1 MAAVTQNIPSFLGGI
16 STQQD
21 TKKTPGQLAD
31 SINAYPDPTFGLN
44 KRPGLKY
51 LRQLVPNTN
60 SNKYQDAKWFVINRD
75 NDEVYLCAIH
85 HEHTK
90 THDGISI
97 WNLRSTSVNNFPT
110 VTITSETTTGENIH
124 PYLNASGSG
133 LKPSESYEVVTIQDT
148 TFIVNKNTTVQEQP
162 APPSYVANQWATVRI
177 KTVDYSAKYKIRLDG
192 TWYTYDSRNGDDT
205 TSSLSSHTDAL
216 DAEEILSGLSALL
229 PSTYDVYQTSNTLE
243 IFKSSGDIK
252 VQARGGKGG
261 KALEAFVTK
270 VDSISDLPDESVQGR
285 KVKVAP
291 LNANSLAYWA
301 EFETEENTA
310 QSIGKGSWIEC
321 RDPAVSPGLDGS
333 TMPIELK
340 NTTAN
345 AFTIQTI
352 KEINDPTTSGWT
364 GRLVGDLKT
373 NSSPSFVGKK
383 ISNVFFHNN
392 RLGFLSGDNVILS
405 QSGEYF
411 NFYHITASA
420 LSDADPIDVST
431 SSVRPVNLT
440 SALPAP
446 QGVLLFSKD
455 QQYVLYSESGNLT
468 PKDSLINGIS
478 AYEMDTKIKPADT
491 GRFLC
496 FASKSEAY
504 TRVFSFQPRETGLP
518 DVVEI
523 GKIIHTYIPANIQ
536 HMVTS
541 TQNNM
546 VGFYGTDD
554 TSEESGRN
562 IYFFK
567 NFNDGEK
574 NAMQSWFKWRLPG
587 RIYHVELI
595 NDRIYA
601 IVETCG
607 FISALTANLTS
618 SPIDK
623 LVTTN
628 SGKVITPY
636 IDFYTFPSAI
646 TYTNGVNKCTVPYN
660 WDCEPYR
667 NLTPVVMLAAENTSY
682 SGQGANPAYNPMG
695 SEDIPLN
702 NDDGSG
708 SSSSSTSQVGSG
720 TQTPNNRAGT
730 FVTPTVTQENGVWY
744 WSFKDVDYSDP
755 ANHQKVIIGYRFDFE
770 VVLPT
775 MYYQIQPEGKAPDYS
790 ASLVISRM
798 KFSLGE
804 SNAFDFEITAA
815 GKDKY
820 TKVESNIRADY
831 YLAND
836 ITIEDSVV
844 ADIPIYQRTENF
856 TLKLTSDKPLPLS
869 LQSLKWEGIYSP
881 RYYRRT

>member
-1 MAAVTQNIPSFLGGI
+1 MAAVTQHIPSFLGGI

-21 TKKTPGQLAD
+21 TKKSPGQLAD
-31 SINAYPDPTFGLN
+31 SINAYPDPTIGLN

-51 LRQLVPNTN
+51 LRQLVPNTDHI
-60 SNKYQDAKWFVINRD
+60 KYQDAKWFVINRD

-85 HEHTK
+85 REPAPA
-90 THDGISI
+90 THDGVSI
-97 WNLRSTSVNNFPT
+97 WNLRSTTVNNFPT
-110 VTITSETTTGENIH
+110 VTITSETTAGENTH
-124 PYLNASGSG
+124 PYLNATGSG
-133 LKPSESYEVVTIQDT
+133 LNPNESYEVVTIQDT

-162 APPSYVANQWATVRI
+162 APPSYVSNQWATVRI

-192 TWYTYDSRNGDDT
+192 TWYTLDTRNGDDT

-229 PSTYDVYQTSNTLE
+229 PSSYTVYQTANSLE
-243 IFKSSGDIK
+243 IYKSSGDIK

-270 VDSISDLPDESVQGR
+270 VDTIADLPDESVHGR

-301 EFETEENTA
+301 EFETEEGTA
-310 QSIGKGSWIEC
+310 LSVGKGSWIEC
-321 RDPAVSPGLDGS
+321 RDPAVSPGLDGA

-340 NTTAN
+340 NTTTN

-352 KEINDPTTSGWT
+352 KEVDSPTISGWT
-364 GRLVGDLKT
+364 ERLVGDLKT

-405 QSGEYF
+405 QSGEFF

-440 SALPAP
+440 SALPSP

-455 QQYVLYSESGNLT
+455 QQYILYSESGNLT

-478 AYEMDTKIKPADT
+478 AYEMDTNIKPADT
-491 GRFLC
+491 GNFLV
-496 FASKSEAY
+496 FASKSESF
-504 TRVFSFQPRETGLP
+504 TRVFSFQSRDTGLP

-523 GKIIHTYIPANIQ
+523 GKIIHTYIPSAIR

-541 TQNNM
+541 SQNNM

-554 TSEESGRN
+554 TSVADGRD
-562 IYFFK
+562 IVFFK

-587 RIYHVELI
+587 RVYHVELI

-636 IDFYTFPSAI
+636 IDFYTFPSNI
-646 TYTNGVNKCTVPYN
+646 TYADGVNKCTVPYN
-660 WDCEPYR
+660 WDCSPYSS
-667 NLTPVVMLAAENTSY
+667 LKPVVMLAGENVDY
-682 SGQGANPAYNPMG
+682 SNQGQEGGGGSTYNP
-695 SEDIPLN
+695 SDRE
-702 NDDGSG
+702 
-708 SSSSSTSQVGSG
+708 
-720 TQTPNNRAGT
+720 GT
-730 FVTPTVTQENGVWY
+730 FVTPTVTQESGVWY

-770 VVLPT
+770 VTLPT
-775 MYYQIQPEGKAPDYS
+775 LYYQVQPDGKAPDYS

-804 SNAFDFEITAA
+804 SNAFEFQISAA
-815 GKDKY
+815 GADTY
-820 TKVESNIRADY
+820 SRLLSNVRADY

-836 ITIEDSVV
+836 ITVDDSLI
-844 ADIPIYQRTENF
+844 ADVPIYQRTENF
-856 TLKLTSDKPLPLS
+856 TLKLISDKPLPLS
-869 LQSLKWEGIYSP
+869 LQSLKWEGFYSP
-881 RYYRRT
+881 RYYRRA

>member
-51 LRQLVPNTN
+51 LRQLVPNTQHI
-60 SNKYQDAKWFVINRD
+60 KYQDAKWFVINRD

-85 HEHTK
+85 KEPNES
-90 THDGISI
+90 HDGISI
-97 WNLRSTSVNNFPT
+97 WNLRSTSVNVFPP
-110 VTITSETTTGENIH
+110 VTITSETTTGANTH
-124 PYLNASGSG
+124 PYLNPSSSNK
-133 LKPSESYEVVTIQDT
+133 KPNESYEVVTIQDT
-148 TFIVNKNTTVQEQP
+148 TFIVNKNTTVQELP
-162 APPSYVANQWATVRI
+162 APASYVANQWATVRI
-177 KTVDYSAKYKIRLDG
+177 KTVDYSAKYKIQLDG

-216 DAEEILSGLSALL
+216 DADEILSGLSALL

-243 IFKSSGDIK
+243 IFKSSGNIK

-301 EFETEENTA
+301 EFETEENTP

-321 RDPAVSPGLDGS
+321 RDPAVSPGLNGD

-340 NTTAN
+340 NTTLN

-364 GRLVGDLKT
+364 ERLVGDLKT

-440 SALPAP
+440 SALPSP

-523 GKIIHTYIPANIQ
+523 GKIIHTYIPSNIQ

-618 SPIDK
+618 SPIDR

-628 SGKVITPY
+628 TGKVITPY
-636 IDFYTFPSAI
+636 IDFYTFPSNI
-646 TYTNGVNKCTVPYN
+646 TYANGVNKCTVPYN
-660 WDCEPYR
+660 WDCSPYSS
-667 NLTPVVMLAAENTSY
+667 LKPVVMLAGENVEY
-682 SGQGANPAYNPMG
+682 DVQGQQGGGFINTGANQEGGGGPNQ
-695 SEDIPLN
+695 IP
-702 NDDGSG
+702 ND
-708 SSSSSTSQVGSG
+708 
-720 TQTPNNRAGT
+720 RAGT
-730 FVTPTVTQENGVWY
+730 FVTPTVTTESGVHY
-744 WSFKDVDYSDP
+744 WSFPDVDYSHPD
-755 ANHQKVIIGYRFDFE
+755 NHQKVIIGYRFDFE

-775 MYYQIQPEGKAPDYS
+775 MYYQTQPEGKAPDYS